1 MTASP
6 HKGKSR
12 SWSRRLL
19 KYALL
24 SSAAAALAL
33 VGLVCAITWKPAWYR
48 PAAVDFARLDADKA
62 FVTST
67 TDRISDALVSGRSI
81 TVEFD
86 EAQLNRILAARDE
99 WPAAQEYSLG
109 PIADPYVDLRDGDR
123 IRLGARASYGSFRTV
138 VSAVL
143 GFVVA
148 DDALTVRLDGAAAG
162 AAPAPRSVLERVALQ
177 LAEQAGH
184 RTADQA
190 PGAITLI
197 NDFIW
202 PNGRVRYRI
211 AEIRV
216 EESTLRL
223 TLSPR

>member
-6 HKGKSR
+6 HTGKSR

-67 TDRISDALVSGRSI
+67 TDRISDALVSGSSI

-109 PIADPYVDLRDGDR
+109 PIADPYVDLRDGDQ

-148 DDALTVRLDGAAAG
+148 DDVLTVRLEGVAAG
-162 AAPAPRSVLERVALQ
+162 AAPAPGRASARR
-177 LAEQAGH
+177 AG
-184 RTADQA
+184 RA
-190 PGAITLI
+190 PDSRPGPRRHHAHQ
-197 NDFIW
+197 
-202 PNGRVRYRI
+202 R
-211 AEIRV
+211 
-216 EESTLRL
+216 LRL
-223 TLSPR
+223 AQRPGPLPHRGDSRRGIEAPPDAQPAVVPRP